1 MIRRPPGST
10 RTVTLF
16 PYPTLFRSTPRVWLM
31 GIARNATADWWRR
44 RSPEHLQADVPEQP
58 TGGDDAL
65 AALVRAD
72 GIDQVRRMLSTLA
85 EREREAVTLRFAA
98 ELSSAEI
105 GSTLGISPTA
115 ARMLVHRA
123 VTKLRGVLHDG

>member
-1 MIRRPPGST
+1 
-10 RTVTLF
+10 
-16 PYPTLFRSTPRVWLM
+16 M

-85 EREREAVTLRFAA
+85 EREREAVNLPLAA
-98 ELSSAEI
+98 ALSSAEH
-105 GSTLGISPTA
+105 GYAHGLPHPTA
-115 ARMLVHRA
+115 PQLVHHSA
-123 VTKLRGVLHDG
+123 PPTPGGHQHA

>member
-1 MIRRPPGST
+1 M
-10 RTVTLF
+10 
-16 PYPTLFRSTPRVWLM
+16 RSTHTFETDRGTPRAWLM

-72 GIDQVRRMLSTLA
+72 GIDQVRRMPRTLA
-85 EREREAVTLRFAA
+85 ERERAAVSLRFPA
-98 ELSSAEI
+98 ELSPAGT
-105 GSTLGISPTA
+105 GSGPCPPPHA
-115 ARMLVHRA
+115 A
-123 VTKLRGVLHDG
+123 